1 MKFKKTHALPNEA
14 KNSNEFSYFI
24 NDNHEV
30 LIKIPMDKEKSCD
43 EGESTQKRKLYKLKL
58 ITYEER
64 TCEFANL

>member
-43 EGESTQKRKLYKLKL
+43 EGEST
-58 ITYEER
+58 
-64 TCEFANL
+64 